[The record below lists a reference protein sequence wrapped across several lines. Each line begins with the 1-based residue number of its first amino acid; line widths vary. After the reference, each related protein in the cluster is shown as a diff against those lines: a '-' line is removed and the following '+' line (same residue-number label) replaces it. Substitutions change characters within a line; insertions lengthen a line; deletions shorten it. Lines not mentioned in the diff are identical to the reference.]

1 MKWYR
6 RMYFKTFEW
15 YRDMNGA
22 QSWPESYA
30 AAILGTFH
38 ALNLVALGWAIGLP
52 TYSSSLPYH
61 MTGWLLAGSLIGMV
75 PPMWCAF
82 RAKQIEA
89 EFSSEDEVINPKGRA
104 AVGIYGF
111 ISIATVIAAGVYRI
125 AGSNGGHAG

>member
-30 AAILGTFH
+30 AAILGILH
-38 ALNLVALGWAIGLP
+38 GLNLLALGLVIGLP
-52 TYSSSLPYH
+52 IYSSSLPYH
-61 MTGWLLAGSLIGMV
+61 MTRWLLAGTLIGMV

-89 EFSSEDEVINPKGRA
+89 EFTSEDEVINPRGRVV
-104 AVGIYGF
+104 VGVYGL
-111 ISIATVIAAGVYRI
+111 ISIATVIAAGVYWI